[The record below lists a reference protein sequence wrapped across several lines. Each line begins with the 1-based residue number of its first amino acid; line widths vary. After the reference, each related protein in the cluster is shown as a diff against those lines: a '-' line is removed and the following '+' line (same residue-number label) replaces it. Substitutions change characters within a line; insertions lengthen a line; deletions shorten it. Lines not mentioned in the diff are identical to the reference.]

1 MEIKFQKIKLHNFFS
16 FTDAELDLADMGFT
30 MVEGR
35 NHCKLDNAYSNGS
48 GKSSIF
54 NGICYALTGETA
66 QGISNGI
73 ENIFANPDDCWVE
86 LYFNAE
92 GNDFIVRRTKTPW
105 AKLNIMV
112 NGVDKSGKGVRE
124 STKILADY
132 LPDLTSTLV
141 NSVIILG
148 QGLPNRFTNN
158 KPAQRKEILEKLTK
172 SDFMIESIK
181 NKLEQ
186 RKSELNIKLREKEDS
201 ILANKSQLNVYNDQL
216 TSYKKN
222 LKQFEEYGGSE
233 NSIQA
238 FLDSLNEKLTEN
250 IKNAEV
256 IKEKIDK
263 KTKEFEAITESKE
276 QYLLNSQAELDA
288 KLNPIDKDLKEK
300 TNTITNLKSE
310 IKVLKNE
317 IRKLE
322 SITDI
327 CPTCGQKIP
336 GATKIDTSEHK
347 DKLKVLEETLMT
359 SIKGSEVLE
368 DTKNSIVKDFNK
380 IKNETLDK
388 FTTDSS
394 KLRIDLSKLNSDNVY
409 NNDEKLSLTA
419 KISELTNLKTNYIK
433 LLSDISSAEAVVEK
447 LTSDNN
453 RLESDVADIK
463 AHLDIVQ
470 QMVTLAKREFRGVLL
485 LNIIEYINKKVKQYS
500 KKVFDTEELTFYL
513 DENEIDISYCG
524 KPYENLSGGERQKI
538 DVIVQ
543 LALRDILSNQLNIH
557 SNIII
562 LDEIFDNLDSQGC
575 SKIMDLISGLND
587 IDSVFIISH
596 HAQDLELTK
605 DTSILVE
612 KDEAGI
618 SKLKIV

>member
-1 MEIKFQKIKLHNFFS
+1 M
-16 FTDAELDLADMGFT
+16 
-30 MVEGR
+30 
-35 NHCKLDNAYSNGS
+35 
-48 GKSSIF
+48 
-54 NGICYALTGETA
+54 
-66 QGISNGI
+66 
-73 ENIFANPDDCWVE
+73 
-86 LYFNAE
+86 
-92 GNDFIVRRTKTPW
+92 
-105 AKLNIMV
+105 
-112 NGVDKSGKGVRE
+112 
-124 STKILADY
+124 
-132 LPDLTSTLV
+132 
-141 NSVIILG
+141 
-148 QGLPNRFTNN
+148 
-158 KPAQRKEILEKLTK
+158 
-172 SDFMIESIK
+172 
-181 NKLEQ
+181 
-186 RKSELNIKLREKEDS
+186 
-201 ILANKSQLNVYNDQL
+201 
-216 TSYKKN
+216 
-222 LKQFEEYGGSE
+222 
-233 NSIQA
+233 
-238 FLDSLNEKLTEN
+238 
-250 IKNAEV
+250 
-256 IKEKIDK
+256 
-263 KTKEFEAITESKE
+263 
-276 QYLLNSQAELDA
+276 NSQAELDA

-317 IRKLE
+317 IKKLE

-394 KLRIDLSKLNSDNVY
+394 KLRIDLSKLNSDSVY

-433 LLSDISSAEAVVEK
+433 LLSDISSAEAVVKK

-463 AHLDIVQ
+463 AHLDVVQ

-513 DENEIDISYCG
+513 DENEIDIAYCG